1 MSRRSRIL
9 LLAFL
14 TAVVL
19 VFALVVLLGRPAT
32 HPPRKRLAAAAARA
46 VAENA
51 QASTGFDGALLP
63 QGVSTPDFTLT
74 DQAGRRVSLS
84 QYRGRVAILTFLS
97 TTCHPT
103 CPLIAQQIRGALDEL
118 NAQPAPTNPA
128 PAHPV
133 PVLIVSAN
141 PAADTPA
148 AVRRFLGEAALEGR
162 VEFLTG
168 TPAELRAVWRAYD
181 IVPDQLGDAESPH
194 AAAVLLIDRA
204 GQKRDLFQVE
214 QLTPEGLV
222 HDIRKLEGEEVGS
235 PELPRAR

>member
-1 MSRRSRIL
+1 MSQRSRIL
-9 LLAFL
+9 LLASL
-14 TAVVL
+14 TAIVL
-19 VFALVVLLGRPAT
+19 AFALVVLLDRPASRSST
-32 HPPRKRLAAAAARA
+32 SSAAAAARA

-74 DQAGRRVSLS
+74 DQAGRRVSLG

-103 CPLIAQQIRGALDEL
+103 CPLIAQQIRGALDEMS
-118 NAQPAPTNPA
+118 AQPAR
-128 PAHPV
+128 AHPT

-141 PAADTPA
+141 PGADTPA

-162 VEFLTG
+162 VEFLAG

-181 IVPDQLGDAESPH
+181 IVPSGLGDAESPH

-222 HDIRKLEGEEVGS
+222 HDIRKLEGEE
-235 PELPRAR
+235 P

>member
-1 MSRRSRIL
+1 MHGMSQRSRIL
-9 LLAFL
+9 LLASL
-14 TAVVL
+14 TTVVL
-19 VFALVVLLGRPAT
+19 VFALVVLLDRPASRSST
-32 HPPRKRLAAAAARA
+32 SSAAAAARA

-63 QGVSTPDFTLT
+63 RGVSAPDFTLT
-74 DQAGRRVSLS
+74 DQAGRRVSLG

-118 NAQPAPTNPA
+118 GTHPS
-128 PAHPV
+128 HPV

-141 PAADTPA
+141 PTADTPV
-148 AVRRFLGEAALEGR
+148 AVRRFLGEVALNGR
-162 VEFLTG
+162 VEYLTG
-168 TPAELRAVWRAYD
+168 TPTELRAVWRAYD
-181 IVPDQLGDAESPH
+181 IVPSQLGDAQSPH
-194 AAAVLLIDRA
+194 AAAALLIDRA

-222 HDIRKLEGEEVGS
+222 HDIHKLEGET
-235 PELPRAR
+235 

>member
-1 MSRRSRIL
+1 MRRHSRII
-9 LLAFL
+9 LLASL

-19 VFALVVLLGRPAT
+19 TFALVVLLDRPAT
-32 HPPRKRLAAAAARA
+32 RSSTSSAAAAARA

-63 QGVSTPDFTLT
+63 RRVGAPDFMLT
-74 DQAGRRVSLS
+74 DQSGRRVSLG

-97 TTCHPT
+97 TTCRPT

-118 NAQPAPTNPA
+118 D
-128 PAHPV
+128 AHPA

-141 PAADTPA
+141 PTADTPA
-148 AVRRFLGEAALEGR
+148 AVRRFLGEAALNGR
-162 VEFLTG
+162 VEYLTG
-168 TPAELRAVWRAYD
+168 SPSELRAVWRAYE
-181 IVPDQLGDAESPH
+181 IVPSQLGDAESPH

-222 HDIRKLEGEEVGS
+222 HDIRKLEGE
-235 PELPRAR
+235 R